1 MARKGHNLG
10 KPVYQFNGYHVR
22 QLVERSTEG
31 KTTPKGR
38 YVVCAGKNI
47 VSDKDNPF
55 KNKEEATTFLLEKFG
70 KSK

>member
-1 MARKGHNLG
+1 MGKKSNNLG
-10 KPVYQFNGYHVR
+10 KPVFQFNGYHVR
-22 QLVERSTEG
+22 QLVTRPVEG
-31 KTTPKGR
+31 KATPLGR
-38 YVVCAGKNI
+38 YVVCAGKKI